1 MNAARM
7 IYKRPAFIALALT
20 LCTGLAAC
28 SKGEHAAEKS
38 EAHAAKYEHISAYDG
53 DAARGAK
60 IAVDKKLGTT
70 GQACVDCHGAGG
82 AKPIDVTYPVLAGQ
96 YQDYLFYTI
105 QQYRDGGREHVLMN
119 SQIKSAVDAGNLNNQ
134 GIADLAAYY
143 ASQPGPLGDLHNR

>member
-1 MNAARM
+1 M

>member
-1 MNAARM
+1 M

-82 AKPIDVTYPVLAGQ
+82 AKPIDATYPVLAGQ

-143 ASQPGPLGDLHNR
+143 ASQPGPLGDLYNR